1 MSDSG
6 RPKRVAK
13 PPARYAGAV
22 EEPARYADA
31 GKEGAT
37 APPQE
42 SSGLSQNAPRN
53 EDTPAKMLGSSSRVS
68 ASLVAQMERDLDQTM
83 SQINAEIQHSRLS
96 QGLSSAWDQG
106 SMLAGDTA
114 AQTLIEPSD
123 HVAVLENSPKTV
135 QEIVTMIACCENY
148 RKLVQVVSLEAPQAF
163 ETAVNSGP
171 DLDAAVNAVARFLM
185 VGTAARQPRASAV
198 RMERVFTT
206 STPSASP
213 TMLENGVSPV
223 PPTMAPASDALPP
236 AATLK
241 SGNSSRTM

>member
-83 SQINAEIQHSRLS
+83 SQVQAELQHSRLS
-96 QGLSSAWDQG
+96 QGLVVPGAR
-106 SMLAGDTA
+106 
-114 AQTLIEPSD
+114 
-123 HVAVLENSPKTV
+123 AVCWR
-135 QEIVTMIACCENY
+135 EI
-148 RKLVQVVSLEAPQAF
+148 
-163 ETAVNSGP
+163 
-171 DLDAAVNAVARFLM
+171 
-185 VGTAARQPRASAV
+185 
-198 RMERVFTT
+198 
-206 STPSASP
+206 
-213 TMLENGVSPV
+213 
-223 PPTMAPASDALPP
+223 PPHRP
-236 AATLK
+236 
-241 SGNSSRTM
+241 